1 MDDAGGMQ
9 GVGTIGASD
18 SSTEQDRDWPA
29 CSRGKFVFLFV
40 QIAQGHSRS

>member
-40 QIAQGHSRS
+40 